1 MEGARQME
9 DGISV
14 RVRVD
19 DQGLM
24 HFTIIEWDED
34 GREIAYREDENF
46 SSAVSFTNPLSF
58 E

>member
-1 MEGARQME
+1 ME
-9 DGISV
+9 DGNTIRD
-14 RVRVD
+14 RVE

>member
-1 MEGARQME
+1 ME
-9 DGISV
+9 DGTSV
-14 RVRVD
+14 RVLVD